1 MCNLELAVGRM
12 LTQRQGDD
20 KVREYVEYLANLPR
34 NTCLRVERID
44 IDPPKPEGLLW
55 YYRAIIRFAA
65 KRREEP
71 ERIEKDMTIMRERVR
86 KACAHVR
93 WSRSPWS
100 IEEEPL
106 SKGVPTNQNRN
117 GSSQLADPLS
127 RPKIHEWESIRP
139 VEIADP
145 LSRSKMHERESMR
158 PVEVTKN
165 LADKA
170 NESVVA
176 PESSLDSNLLDD
188 LPDDEAI
195 TVAVGRLRM
204 VSDATRLK
212 IFLILKRNDR
222 NVTELCSD
230 LGSESQPAIS
240 HHLALLRHGH
250 LVQPRR
256 EGKNNF
262 YELTEDGR
270 GLAVQIEGII
280 FSDDLP
286 DDKAIRV
293 AVGKLDMVSDATRL
307 KILLI
312 LKRKDRN
319 VTELCSDLGSE
330 SQPAIS
336 HHLALLR
343 HGHLVQPRREGKNN
357 FYELTQDGRALAV
370 QIEGI
375 I

>member
-1 MCNLELAVGRM
+1 VCNLELAVGRM

-262 YELTEDGR
+262 YELT
-270 GLAVQIEGII
+270 
-280 FSDDLP
+280 
-286 DDKAIRV
+286 
-293 AVGKLDMVSDATRL
+293 
-307 KILLI
+307 
-312 LKRKDRN
+312 
-319 VTELCSDLGSE
+319 
-330 SQPAIS
+330 
-336 HHLALLR
+336 
-343 HGHLVQPRREGKNN
+343 
-357 FYELTQDGRALAV
+357 QDGRALAV

>member
-1 MCNLELAVGRM
+1 MAKYDERWRAKPFLLAKRRTPIVCNLELAVGRM

-127 RPKIHEWESIRP
+127 RPKIHERESIRP
-139 VEIADP
+139 VEIAD
-145 LSRSKMHERESMR
+145 
-158 PVEVTKN
+158 N

-204 VSDATRLK
+204 
-212 IFLILKRNDR
+212 
-222 NVTELCSD
+222 
-230 LGSESQPAIS
+230 
-240 HHLALLRHGH
+240 
-250 LVQPRR
+250 
-256 EGKNNF
+256 
-262 YELTEDGR
+262 
-270 GLAVQIEGII
+270 
-280 FSDDLP
+280 
-286 DDKAIRV
+286 
-293 AVGKLDMVSDATRL
+293 
-307 KILLI
+307 
-312 LKRKDRN
+312 
-319 VTELCSDLGSE
+319 
-330 SQPAIS
+330 
-336 HHLALLR
+336 
-343 HGHLVQPRREGKNN
+343 
-357 FYELTQDGRALAV
+357 
-370 QIEGI
+370 
-375 I
+375 